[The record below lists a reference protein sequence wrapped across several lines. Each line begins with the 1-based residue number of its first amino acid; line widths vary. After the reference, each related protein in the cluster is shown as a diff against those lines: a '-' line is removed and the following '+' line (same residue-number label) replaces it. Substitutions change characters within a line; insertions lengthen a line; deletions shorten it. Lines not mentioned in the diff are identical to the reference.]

1 MFNRI
6 LGGLSKTSST
16 IFSKIGSIL
25 GGSSTGPRK
34 VFNEED
40 FKLLESALLS
50 SDVGNNT
57 TQLLL
62 QRMKTQVT
70 NIEKELELNPNMTDI
85 KPMKSILREEMLKLF
100 QNPMQQQIVKR
111 LQQNQGTAEQE
122 ISVSLI
128 PISVKSRPTVVQIC
142 GVNGSGKTTSI
153 GKLLHKYRQSGT
165 VRHMIVAAAD
175 TVRAA
180 APDQLRSWVE
190 RTPDCSIVDLTESE
204 KLKKQSESATHQP
217 VKTKNI
223 RQVSY
228 KVPAESVVYEAI
240 QQGLRKEDVDVVF
253 VDTAGRLQNQEAS
266 MKELALIN
274 EMCSRSRKGA
284 PDHTWLVLDGTIG
297 QNSIQQAKL
306 FQKYVRISGIIVTKL
321 DGSAK
326 GGVILAIA
334 NELKIPVLYIGL
346 GESVQDLRPFYPE
359 QFVDS
364 ILSVTEQTKEKP
376 QDEEEE

>member
-1 MFNRI
+1 M
-6 LGGLSKTSST
+6 SKTSST

-25 GGSSTGPRK
+25 GGSANAQRK

-62 QRMKTQVT
+62 QRMKSQVT
-70 NIEKELELNPNMTDI
+70 NIEKELENNPNMTDV

-111 LQQNQGTAEQE
+111 LQQNQGTPEEE
-122 ISVSLI
+122 ISVSLT
-128 PISVKSRPTVVQIC
+128 PLSMKSRPTVVQIC
-142 GVNGSGKTTSI
+142 GVNGSGKTTTI

-204 KLKKQSESATHQP
+204 KLKKQSETHQP

-228 KVPAESVVYEAI
+228 KVPSESVVYEAI

-284 PDHTWLVLDGTIG
+284 PDHTWLILDGTIG

-364 ILSVTEQTKEKP
+364 ILSVTEQNNEK
-376 QDEEEE
+376 QDDDEEE